1 MTDVRARGSF
11 ERGGRLLHVV
21 GQAVVLA
28 DHAEDDGRQGP
39 AAADL
44 LGLTE
49 DGGGLGERADLQH
62 AGLAGDEGEVGAEE
76 QRPADLGVAARS
88 VGDDEV
94 SLLVQA
100 GQAVEDRVG
109 AVELEGADVRSGLA
123 HPLGG
128 GMLRVAIGEDHAVS
142 LLVEPGRQV
151 DREGGF
157 AHASLAVC
165 NNDDHTGIH
174 T

>member
-1 MTDVRARGSF
+1 M
-11 ERGGRLLHVV
+11 

-28 DHAEDDGRQGP
+28 DHAEDDRRQRS

-44 LGLTE
+44 LGLAE
-49 DGGGLGERADLQH
+49 DGGGLGERADLEH
-62 AGLAGDEGEVGAEE
+62 ARLAGDEGEVGAEE
-76 QRPADLGVAARS
+76 QRPADLGVAARA

-94 SLLVQA
+94 GLLVQA

-109 AVELEGADVRSGLA
+109 AVELVGADVRGGLA
-123 HPLGG
+123 HPFGG
-128 GMLRVAIGEDHAVS
+128 GMLRVAIGEDDAVT

-157 AHASLAVC
+157 PDASLAVC
-165 NNDDHTGIH
+165 DNDDHAGIH